1 MKRNRINENV
11 LGVMADDRTVY
22 AILVQQGPHGPEI
35 KRRFS
40 RARANRYTA
49 ATPELGF
56 DPAAEQASFGGD
68 DFNIQFGDAGG
79 QANFLKGEFGDLGL
93 KSADP
98 KQTPEA
104 TIEPFALELGDIL
117 AECEDTGFS
126 KPRIA
131 VCLHDAETAY
141 HELIYTESEAPK
153 KGKKKSSA
161 SASIDGRPNTLQL
174 MALMQAL
181 HDIKVD
187 ETESAFLPMGVTS
200 AGAYQ
205 YLGMAPTK
213 TNPAVATLKQMH
225 KQKGKYVPDARLIDA
240 EVPLYVGLAR
250 MTFGLNAD
258 AAQQKHTLVVRTSAD
273 NTLVLFMEG
282 DTLIESESLQSLT
295 SYDAPETIC
304 SRVLLQQDELG
315 LTDIDH
321 VLLLNREREDD
332 MAESFSMFFPSARVV
347 LMRQA
352 LPLKNAAAAD
362 SPGLVQAALAAL
374 RLVGGEAVMESFE
387 GHNMLPKSL
396 RKIRIELPF
405 SWHTLVLS
413 VMLFCTV
420 FFFTWRYI
428 TMEQEIASKRAL
440 ITMQDPTTNLDVDE
454 QVLQT
459 RIDSLQSTYVRY
471 VQALNVI
478 DSLLIGSDRWSRTL
492 ETITRETAATPGI
505 WIESMAPQGG
515 SVVLIG
521 SARGRD
527 NAVAFAE
534 RTTAV
539 IEMLTFEEIRNWPVY
554 NFRMRVPA
562 PVELPEA
569 AIYLREQ
576 VAQAEAAS
584 NAAPEPVTTDPA
596 AVDPALNAGATP

>member
-1 MKRNRINENV
+1 MKRKRINENV

-40 RARANRYTA
+40 RARANRYADTVV
-49 ATPELGF
+49 PDLGF
-56 DPAAEQASFGGD
+56 DPAVEQASFGGD

-79 QANFLKGEFGDLGL
+79 QTNFLKGEFGDLTT
-93 KSADP
+93 K
-98 KQTPEA
+98 PEA
-104 TIEPFALELGDIL
+104 TKKAPEVVIEPFALELGDIL
-117 AECEDTGFS
+117 AECEDTGFAR
-126 KPRIA
+126 PRIA
-131 VCLHDAETAY
+131 VCLNDGDTAY
-141 HELIYTESEAPK
+141 HELTYSELEEIK
-153 KGKKKSSA
+153 KAKKSKKSKKSA
-161 SASIDGRPNTLQL
+161 PASVDGRPNTLQL
-174 MALMQAL
+174 IALMQAL
-181 HDIKVD
+181 HDVKVG
-187 ETESAFLPMGVTS
+187 EAEAAFVPMGITPS
-200 AGAYQ
+200 GAFQ
-205 YLGMAPTK
+205 YLGIAPAK
-213 TNPAVATLKQMH
+213 SDPATATLKQMH
-225 KQKGKYVPDARLIDA
+225 KQKGKYVPDARLVDA
-240 EVPLYVGLAR
+240 EVPLYLGLAR
-250 MTFGLNAD
+250 MTFGLNAEP
-258 AAQQKHTLVVRTSAD
+258 AQQKHTLIVRTSAS
-273 NTLVLFMEG
+273 NTLVLFMQG

-374 RLVGGEAVMESFE
+374 RLVGGEAVMESFD

-413 VMLFCTV
+413 MMIFCTV
-420 FFFTWRYI
+420 FFFTWRYV
-428 TMEQEIASKRAL
+428 TMEQQIASKEAL
-440 ITMQDPTTNLDVDE
+440 ITLQDPTTNLDVDE
-454 QVLQT
+454 QVLQA
-459 RIDSLQSTYVRY
+459 RIDSLQGTYVRY

-478 DSLLIGSDRWSRTL
+478 DSLLVGSDRWSRTL

-505 WIESMAPQGG
+505 WIDSMSPQG
-515 SVVLIG
+515 SEVVVIG

-534 RTTAV
+534 RAEAV
-539 IEMLTFEEIRNWPVY
+539 IETLTFEEIREWPVY
-554 NFRMRVPA
+554 SFRMRVPA
-562 PVELPEA
+562 PVVLPEA
-569 AIYLREQ
+569 AVFLREQ
-576 VAQAEAAS
+576 VAQAEAVAS
-584 NAAPEPVTTDPA
+584 GTPEPTPA
-596 AVDPALNAGATP
+596 VNAGAMP